1 MTRAELLQLVIGQAR
16 SEGFN
21 LRRWYVGR
29 LGRPWVGMECALR
42 DLAEERRYYALL
54 FSHEFASSFWKP
66 GSLMTMQVPQQSFP
80 RRRPDGSI
88 RTIVRKGYTRRRTR
102 ADAWQF
108 HLREMAVQ
116 EEPLRYVRRFL
127 RVEEDL
133 AVEEDTKSPS
143 IVIVDEEDLL
153 PEDED

>member
-21 LRRWYVGR
+21 LRRWYISR
-29 LGRPWVGMECALR
+29 LGRPWVSTEGAVEHLS
-42 DLAEERRYYALL
+42 EERRYYALL
-54 FSHEFASSFWKP
+54 FSHEFACSFWKP
-66 GSLMTMQVPQQSFP
+66 GSLLTLQFPEQSFP
-80 RRRPDGSI
+80 RRGPGGSI
-88 RTIVRKGYTRRRTR
+88 QTVVRKGYTRRTR

-127 RVEEDL
+127 RVAEEL
-133 AVEEDTKSPS
+133 AEEKEAQPLS
-143 IVIVDEEDLL
+143 IVVVDEEDLL

>member
-1 MTRAELLQLVIGQAR
+1 MTRSELLLLVIGQAR

-29 LGRPWVGMECALR
+29 LGRPWLGIQGAVH

-54 FSHEFASSFWKP
+54 FSHEFACSFWKP
-66 GSLMTMQVPQQSFP
+66 GSLMTMQMPQQSFP
-80 RRRPDGSI
+80 RRCPDGSI
-88 RTIVRKGYTRRRTR
+88 RTVVRKGYTRRTR

-127 RVEEDL
+127 RVEDDL
-133 AVEEDTKSPS
+133 IADSEPDTRPV
-143 IVIVDEEDLL
+143 VIVDEEDLL

>member
-1 MTRAELLQLVIGQAR
+1 MTRAELLQLIIGQAR

-21 LRRWYVGR
+21 LRRWYVSR
-29 LGRPWVGMECALR
+29 LGRPWVSTEGAVQ
-42 DLAEERRYYALL
+42 DLAAERRYYALL
-54 FSHEFASSFWKP
+54 FSHEFACSFWKP
-66 GSLMTMQVPQQSFP
+66 GGLLTLQFPEQSFP

-88 RTIVRKGYTRRRTR
+88 RTVVRKGYTRRTR

-127 RVEEDL
+127 RVAEDL
-133 AVEEDTKSPS
+133 VEENTPPARP
-143 IVIVDEEDLL
+143 IVVIDEEDLL

>member
-1 MTRAELLQLVIGQAR
+1 MTRTELLQLVVAQAR

-21 LRRWYVGR
+21 LRRWYVGK
-29 LGRPWVGMECALR
+29 LGREWTGAETAVL
-42 DLAEERRYYALL
+42 DLAAERRYYALL
-54 FSHEFASSFWKP
+54 FSHEFACSFWKA
-66 GSLMTMQVPQQSFP
+66 GSLMTLQMPGQSFP
-80 RRRPDGSI
+80 RRKADGSI
-88 RTIVRKGYTRRRTR
+88 ITVVRRGYTRRRTR
-102 ADAWQF
+102 TDAWRF

-133 AVEEDTKSPS
+133 ETEPATEPPS
-143 IVIVDEEDLL
+143 IFIIDAEDLL

>member
-21 LRRWYVGR
+21 FRRWYISR
-29 LGRPWVGMECALR
+29 LGRPWVSSEGAVQ

-54 FSHEFASSFWKP
+54 FSHEFACSFWKP
-66 GSLMTMQVPQQSFP
+66 GSQLVLQVSEQSFP
-80 RRRPDGSI
+80 RRRADGSI
-88 RTIVRKGYTRRRTR
+88 QTVVRKGYTRRTR

-127 RVEEDL
+127 RVAEDL
-133 AVEEDTKSPS
+133 IDDREPHPPS
-143 IVIVDEEDLL
+143 IVVIDEEDLL
-153 PEDED
+153 PEDEE